1 MKQNE
6 KSLEQRVQEIED
18 VEDIKRLKAAY
29 AHAAD
34 AKYTADHQRK
44 PQVDLDHYARIQADL
59 FTEDAIW
66 DGRPQWEHSV
76 GREAFYEVA
85 RTSVWSM
92 ATHYFTMPHIV
103 VDGDEAAGVWYLW
116 QTGTMTASN
125 RAMIMSAI
133 TTDNYRRVAGKWLI
147 ARTVFTLRY
156 LTPLDVPWS
165 ETRNVPF
172 RLDVGNAEDI

>member
-1 MKQNE
+1 MNQGGE
-6 KSLEQRVQEIED
+6 TLERRIQVLEDIEA
-18 VEDIKRLKAAY
+18 IKRLKAEY

-34 AKYTADHQRK
+34 AKYTVDHQRK
-44 PQVDLDHYARIQADL
+44 PQADLDRYARLQADL
-59 FTEDAIW
+59 FTEDAVW

-76 GREAFYEVA
+76 GREAFYDVA

-103 VDGDEAAGVWYLW
+103 VNGDEASGTWYLW
-116 QTGTMTASN
+116 QTGTVTAGN
-125 RAMIMSAI
+125 RAMIMSAV
-133 TTDNYRRVAGKWLI
+133 TADDYRRVGGKWLI

-156 LTPLDVPWS
+156 LTPIDVPWS

-172 RLDVGNAEDI
+172 RLDTAEP

>member
-1 MKQNE
+1 MTTSA

-18 VEDIKRLKAAY
+18 IEAIKRLKAEY

-44 PQVDLDHYARIQADL
+44 PQADLDHYARIQADL

-103 VDGDEAAGVWYLW
+103 VDGDEATGTWYLW
-116 QTGTMTASN
+116 QTGTMTAGN
-125 RAMIMSAI
+125 MAMIMSAV
-133 TTDNYRRVAGKWLI
+133 TTDDYRKVDGKWLI
-147 ARTVFTLRY
+147 AKTVFKLRY

-165 ETRNVPF
+165 ESKNVPF
-172 RLDVGNAEDI
+172 RLGAENS

>member
-1 MKQNE
+1 MSE
-6 KSLEQRVQEIED
+6 RDETLERRIQVLEDIEA
-18 VEDIKRLKAAY
+18 IKRLKAQY

-44 PQVDLDHYARIQADL
+44 PQADLDHHARLQADL

-76 GREAFYEVA
+76 GREAFYAVA

-103 VDGDEAAGVWYLW
+103 VNGDEARGTWYLW
-116 QTGTMTASN
+116 QTGTMTAGN
-125 RAMIMSAI
+125 QAMIMSAV
-133 TTDNYRRVAGKWLI
+133 TADDYRRVGGKWLI
-147 ARTVFTLRY
+147 AKTVFTLRY
-156 LTPLDVPWS
+156 LTPVDVPWS

-172 RLDVGNAEDI
+172 RLDPANP